1 MALKSVESQNV
12 EFKSNWRDEYL
23 KVISAFANTEGG
35 VLILGVDDNGMPS
48 GLKDIK
54 KLLEDM
60 PNIIRNK
67 LGIIPSVSIEKRK
80 NKDVLCIQTS
90 PSAVPISYDGRFYI
104 KSGSTVQELKGQEL
118 ANFIMR
124 KMGKTWD
131 EYIEERITLDDLDI
145 ETVKEFKR
153 KAADRIPSV
162 VAEDDTET
170 LLKKLNLLENG
181 ELKRAAVLLFG
192 KSPQKFYP
200 QAVVKIGKFLSESEI
215 LTTDIIK
222 GNLFEQME
230 DTLEI
235 LRSKYLI
242 SEISF
247 EGIHRRDI
255 LEYPYEALREGII
268 NALIHRDYLG
278 TSHIQVRVYPDK
290 LLIMNEGKLPPEIP
304 VETLKTKHLSRPRN
318 TLLAEV
324 FYYAGFIE
332 AWGSGTIKI
341 VDNCVKQGL
350 PEPDFHEE
358 HGVMTVDFYK
368 DRFTEENLKK
378 AGLNER
384 QIKAVIYAKEKGKI
398 TNREYQEYCNTSDR
412 TATRDLTDLVNK
424 EILEQV
430 GTTGKGTKYILKTPQ
445 RRQSR
450 QKGAAKTPVKSK
462 KGS

>member
-35 VLILGVDDNGMPS
+35 VLLLGVDDNGMPS

-80 NKDVLCIQTS
+80 NKDVLCIQTL
-90 PSAVPISYDGRFYI
+90 PSAVPISYDGRFFI

-131 EYIEERITLDDLDI
+131 EYIEERIILDDLDI

-170 LLKKLNLLENG
+170 LLKKLNLVENG
-181 ELKRAAVLLFG
+181 KLKRAAVLLFG
-192 KSPQKFYP
+192 KTPQRFYP

-215 LTTDIIK
+215 LATDLIK
-222 GNLFEQME
+222 GNLFKQME

-290 LLIMNEGKLPPEIP
+290 LLIMNEGKLPPEVP

-368 DRFTEENLKK
+368 NRFTEENLKK
-378 AGLNER
+378 SGLNER
-384 QIKAVIYAKEKGKI
+384 QIKAVIYVTEKGKI
-398 TNREYQEYCNTSDR
+398 TNREYQGIAGVKER
-412 TATRDLTDLVNK
+412 LATIELNDLVNK
-424 EILEQV
+424 NVLQKIGV
-430 GTTGKGTKYILKTPQ
+430 TGRGTYYAAVKAQKPHE
-445 RRQSR
+445 RRS
-450 QKGAAKTPVKSK
+450 KGAKEK
-462 KGS
+462 

>member
-1 MALKSVESQNV
+1 MTLKSVESQNV
-12 EFKSNWRDEYL
+12 EFKSSWRDEYL

-67 LGIIPSVSIEKRK
+67 LGIIPSVSIEKKK
-80 NKDVLCIQTS
+80 NKDVLSIQIT

-118 ANFIMR
+118 ASFIMR

-131 EYIEERITLDDLDI
+131 EYIEERIAIDDLDI
-145 ETVKEFKR
+145 ETIKEFKR

-215 LTTDIIK
+215 LVTDIIK
-222 GNLFEQME
+222 GNLFKQME
-230 DTLEI
+230 NTLEI

-290 LLIMNEGKLPPEIP
+290 LLIMNEGKLPPEVP

-358 HGVMTVDFYK
+358 HGVMAVDFYK

-378 AGLNER
+378 SGLNER
-384 QIKAVIYAKEKGKI
+384 QIKAVIYVTEKGKI
-398 TNREYQEYCNTSDR
+398 TNREYQGIAGVKER
-412 TATRDLTDLVNK
+412 LATIELNDLVNK
-424 EILEQV
+424 NVLQKIGV
-430 GTTGKGTKYILKTPQ
+430 TGRGTYYAAVKAQKPHE
-445 RRQSR
+445 RRS
-450 QKGAAKTPVKSK
+450 KGAKEK
-462 KGS
+462 